1 MAVVDFV
8 TVQHLPFPT
17 RIQRRSL
24 EPDGIAI
31 FAVRTTGN
39 GSGGNVLVTVRS
51 DTAEFFYLLKS
62 WNIRVASAS
71 TPGEFVFVFNPEW
84 LEDVNSSPTAFN
96 VEASMPVRAHGSNF
110 RIGSAGS
117 AEVLRIAELVPL
129 GKVAP
134 LVGATQDLVLFNY
147 ETNVNTSTY
156 DSVGMFW
163 VYRKEA
169 LTVPGF
175 LESLRNPLVVR

>member
-1 MAVVDFV
+1 MRNAF
-8 TVQHLPFPT
+8 
-17 RIQRRSL
+17 SL
-24 EPDGIAI
+24 TSADS
-31 FAVRTTGN
+31 RTTP
-39 GSGGNVLVTVRS
+39 SKSRKTTRS
-51 DTAEFFYLLKS
+51 TPGLSLLRACFGRLTFLFFYLLKA

-84 LEDVNSSPTAFN
+84 LEDANAAAQAYN
-96 VEASMPVRAHGSNF
+96 IEASMPVRAHGSNF
-110 RIGSAGS
+110 RIGSAGA
-117 AEVLRIAELVPL
+117 AEVLRLGDLTPL
-129 GKVAP
+129 GKVRP
-134 LVGATQDLVLFNY
+134 LVGATQNLVLFNY
-147 ETNVNTSTY
+147 ETNVDTSTY